1 MAVMKKIL
9 LFVCCALIGAAASA
23 QDVETVAGIPV
34 NYDESK
40 VGDYRTGLPD
50 PLVFNNGKPV
60 ANARQWAR
68 RRAEIF
74 RIFEDN
80 QFGRWQGRK
89 PALRYDVR
97 EDRGFDGTAVR
108 RQVTLYFSPDNDG
121 PRVDVLLYLPG
132 DAAGPVPVL
141 LNLSFSPNNYVISD
155 PGVRPGRRWD
165 PKTREMLVAEPMPGG
180 GRAFAMDETVKR
192 YLAEGF
198 GFATLCYTD
207 ITPDFNDDD
216 ELGLRGLYHE
226 KGAPRASD
234 DWGSIGAWA
243 MGVSCVVD
251 YFEKDPGVDAKR
263 IALTGCSRLGK
274 TTLWS
279 AACEPRIKV
288 VMPSCSGEGGAA
300 MSRRNFGETVAHLA
314 EESRFPYQ
322 FCPQYGYWGGH
333 LTEMPMDAHML
344 LSLIAPRPLL
354 LQTGTTDNW
363 SDPKGEWI
371 SLLEARKVW
380 QLLGKDVPA
389 SDEFPAAEQPVW
401 HTLGYVMH
409 EGGHGVL
416 PQDWDYYLS
425 FMKRYL

>member
-1 MAVMKKIL
+1 MRKNIL
-9 LFVCCALIGAAASA
+9 LCGLLLCAALAAA
-23 QDVETVAGIPV
+23 QDRDTIAGIPV

-50 PLVFNNGKPV
+50 PLVFSNGRPV
-60 ANARQWAR
+60 KNARQWEK
-68 RRAEIF
+68 RRAEIV
-74 RIFEDN
+74 RIFEEN
-80 QFGRWQGRK
+80 QFGKWPARK
-89 PALRYDVR
+89 PALRYDVQ
-97 EDRGFDGTAVR
+97 EDRGLDGTAVR
-108 RQVTLYFSPDNDG
+108 KQITLYFSPDDDG
-121 PRVDVLLYLPG
+121 PRADVLLYLPG
-132 DAAGPVPVL
+132 DAVGPVPIL
-141 LNLSFSPNNYVISD
+141 LNLSFSPNNYTVAD

-165 PKTREMLVAEPMPGG
+165 PKTREQLPAAPMPGAG
-180 GRAFAMDETVKR
+180 AFGLDGTIRK
-192 YLAEGF
+192 YLAAGF

-234 DWGSIGAWA
+234 DWGSISAWA
-243 MGVSCVVD
+243 FGVSCLVD
-251 YFEKDPGVDAKR
+251 YFERDPGVDAER

-274 TTLWS
+274 TTLWTG
-279 AACEPRIKV
+279 AREPRIKV

-300 MSRRNFGETVAHLA
+300 MSRRNFGETVAHLT

-322 FCPQYGYWGGH
+322 FCPQYGYWGRH
-333 LTEMPMDAHML
+333 VAEMPMDAHML
-344 LSLIAPRPLL
+344 VALIAPRPLL

-380 QLLGKDVPA
+380 RLLGKDVPA
-389 SDEFPAAEQPVW
+389 SDAFPAAEQPIF

-416 PQDWDYYLS
+416 PQDWDYYLD